1 MKIPSYP
8 LYIGSFDLSRI
19 EKQVLIAIAACAVRS
34 KPWRGGYGKL
44 GELIGTDPFTVGRA
58 VRSLERRGHVDV
70 VRRGARK
77 PNAVMLG
84 WALWRRMIGP
94 DRNVWSRWRTGR
106 VDRLSPDEA
115 LAAVRRARESIR

>member
-1 MKIPSYP
+1 MKNTNYV
-8 LYIGSFDLSRI
+8 LYIGSFDLPRI
-19 EKQVLIAIAACAVRS
+19 EKQVLIAIVSCAVRS

-44 GELIGTDPFTVGRA
+44 GQLLGTDPCTVGRA

-70 VRRGARK
+70 IRRGSRK

-84 WALWRRMIGP
+84 WALWRRIIGP

-106 VDRLSPDEA
+106 TDRLGPDEA
-115 LAAVRRARESIR
+115 VAAVRRARAAVK